1 MSHFGSDLQQDSD
14 SQMVETYGGLDS
26 NHPLLGIQNLTQGPD
41 HGPQS
46 IVLGQ
51 THSPVT
57 VTRIGT
63 TYRTRKNYDVTVWRC
78 DQKLPPTP
86 KLEKRQRH
94 NRRAKIPNKSSYI
107 NVVLNDAAI
116 KMGTGHPKLLYK
128 GLSFIPTPTDNKQT
142 QIRKE
147 LDRLSRS
154 WNLYY
159 WNQSFP
165 TTGYQ
170 RKTKNGEQNKNHCDQ
185 FQNPMK
191 ISNRRGKMFVLFSL

>member
-63 TYRTRKNYDVTVWRC
+63 TYRTRKNYDVTV
-78 DQKLPPTP
+78 
-86 KLEKRQRH
+86 
-94 NRRAKIPNKSSYI
+94 
-107 NVVLNDAAI
+107 
-116 KMGTGHPKLLYK
+116 
-128 GLSFIPTPTDNKQT
+128 
-142 QIRKE
+142 
-147 LDRLSRS
+147 
-154 WNLYY
+154 
-159 WNQSFP
+159 
-165 TTGYQ
+165 
-170 RKTKNGEQNKNHCDQ
+170 
-185 FQNPMK
+185 
-191 ISNRRGKMFVLFSL
+191 